1 MQAWQQ
7 GYDLSMLKALKSAVK
22 NDYKK
27 YVFGAFG
34 MPNERDIATALVK
47 NQVIKTKENDSI
59 LIHQHYQTKSRITDF
74 TQTVIPIEAGT
85 FFVKHLAGPQKEK
98 LLKYYCDELR
108 GKPLMIE
115 IFDEDERMVEMVK
128 MLGFTYITTKI
139 SASSDLKG
147 IYQRDANVKYRL
159 AMGEDIH
166 LKQINS
172 KWLSNQAL
180 ESIRQELANYTSW
193 ADHYSSYNKRQS
205 WSAFALRGY
214 DTQDP
219 NFIIKPH
226 EMSKKW
232 KEENAEMLRK
242 KSDWTNIADKFPI
255 TKELVSRRFGGA
267 VPDRVR
273 FMRLTKGNGELSR
286 HADIT
291 DREAGVQA
299 GRVVRLHIPI
309 YTNPKVI
316 FQSWSHK
323 GHKVEANMTEGSLW
337 YLDVRKPHTAVNHG
351 EEDRVHLV
359 MDFYSSEELSNAI
372 IHGA

>member
-7 GYDLSMLKALKSAVK
+7 GYDLSMLKALSSAIK
-22 NDYKK
+22 KDYKK

-34 MPNERDIATALVK
+34 MPNERDIATAMAK
-47 NQVIKTKENDSI
+47 GQVIKTKENDSI
-59 LIHQHYQTKSRITDF
+59 LIHQHYQAKSRVTDF
-74 TQTVIPIEAGT
+74 TQSVIPIEAGT
-85 FFVKHLAGPQKEK
+85 FFIKHLAGPQKEK
-98 LLKYYCDELR
+98 LFDYYCSELQ
-108 GKPLMIE
+108 GKPLMLE
-115 IFDEDERMVEMVK
+115 IFDEDLEMVEMAK
-128 MLGFTYITTKI
+128 AKGFTYITTKI

-147 IYQRDANVKYRL
+147 IYQKDAKVRYQL
-159 AMGEDIH
+159 ASGEDIH
-166 LKQINS
+166 IKEINPKFLADS
-172 KWLSNQAL
+172 AL
-180 ESIRQELANYTSW
+180 ENIRKELANYTSW

-214 DTQDP
+214 DVQDP

-232 KEENAEMLRK
+232 KAENEAMLRK
-242 KSDWTNIADKFPI
+242 KSDWTNIADKFPC
-255 TKELVSRRFGGA
+255 TCSLVKLRFGGA
-267 VPDRVR
+267 LPDRVR

-291 DREAGVQA
+291 DREAGIQA

-323 GHKVEANMTEGSLW
+323 GQKQEANMKEGSLW

-351 EEDRVHLV
+351 DEDRIHLV
-359 MDFYSSEELSNAI
+359 MDFYSSEELTNAI
-372 IHGA
+372 INS

>member
-7 GYDLSMLKALKSAVK
+7 GYDLLMLKALSSAIK
-22 NDYKK
+22 KDYKK

-34 MPNERDIATALVK
+34 MPNERDIATALAK
-47 NQVIKTKENDSI
+47 GQVIKTKENDSI
-59 LIHQHYQTKSRITDF
+59 LIHQHYQAKSRVTDF
-74 TQTVIPIEAGT
+74 TQNAIPIEAGT
-85 FFVKHLAGPQKEK
+85 FFVKHLAGPQKRK
-98 LLKYYCDELR
+98 LLEYYCTELK

-115 IFDEDERMVEMVK
+115 IFDEDSEMVEMVQE
-128 MLGFTYITTKI
+128 MGFSYITTKI

-147 IYQRDANVKYRL
+147 IYQRDAKVRYQL
-159 AMGEDIH
+159 ASGEAIH
-166 LKQINS
+166 IKQINS
-172 KWLSNQAL
+172 KYLSEVDLKN
-180 ESIRQELANYTSW
+180 IRMELANYTSW

-214 DTQDP
+214 DVQDP
-219 NFIIKPH
+219 NFIIKPN

-232 KEENAEMLRK
+232 KAENEAMLSK
-242 KSDWTNIADKFPI
+242 KSDWTNIADRFPFTCKLVREKFA
-255 TKELVSRRFGGA
+255 GA
-267 VPDRVR
+267 KPDRVR

-291 DREAGVQA
+291 DREAGIQA

-309 YTNPKVI
+309 FTNPDVI

-323 GHKVEANMTEGSLW
+323 GQKQVANMQEGSLW

-351 EEDRVHLV
+351 DEDRIHLV
-359 MDFYSSEELSNAI
+359 MDFYSSEDLTNAI
-372 IHGA
+372 ISA